1 SVLALAALAIGTA
14 AAPAARARTFN
25 VSCDAAALESV
36 RGTASANDEEDVVWL
51 APGCVYPLI
60 FTWTNHPDDGFPVT
74 IRGQGATISGSGE
87 RRAFIVL
94 AGSTLYLEDLK
105 GADGFTI
112 GDGGAIYNEGWL
124 TIAKSTVSDS
134 EARTGG
140 GIFNAEN
147 ATLTVVEST
156 ISGNTASEDGG
167 GIRNRKGRLTLI
179 RSTVSGNAAKGSSGD
194 GGGILNDNAGSGAQA
209 TATLTNCTVSGN
221 SARFGAGVFND
232 EGPMVV
238 NHCTFSDNTAL
249 GGGNGGAIYHRNY
262 FGSGALTLGNSILAN
277 THVEVGG
284 AYDCVRDP
292 FLPETAITPSGGNL
306 IEDGSCEV
314 VGAFAADPKLGR
326 LSGGPASHPLLPGSP
341 AIDLAQNPNC
351 PGVDQRGAPR
361 PVDGNGDGF
370 VICDLGAFEA
380 GP

>member
-51 APGCVYPLI
+51 APGCVYQLI
-60 FTWTNHPDDGFPVT
+60 FTWTNHPEGGFPVT
-74 IRGQGATISGSGE
+74 IRGQGATISGGGE

-105 GADGFTI
+105 VADGFTI
-112 GDGGAIYNEGWL
+112 GDGGAIYNEGSL

-147 ATLTVVEST
+147 AALTLVEST
-156 ISGNTASEDGG
+156 
-167 GIRNRKGRLTLI
+167 
-179 RSTVSGNAAKGSSGD
+179 VS
-194 GGGILNDNAGSGAQA
+194 
-209 TATLTNCTVSGN
+209 
-221 SARFGAGVFND
+221 
-232 EGPMVV
+232 
-238 NHCTFSDNTAL
+238 
-249 GGGNGGAIYHRNY
+249 GGNGGAIYHQNY

-277 THVEVGG
+277 THVEAGG

-314 VGAFAADPKLGR
+314 VGAFATDPKLGS
-326 LSGGPASHPLLPGSP
+326 LSGSPAYHPLLPGSP